1 MRVRAFFW
9 PLHGHRCLKQ
19 AVFFCSYDASS
30 MSEQDEHSGT
40 RVSGKKSVVL
50 FYLYT
55 FFCGQHHCC
64 LPLHPT
70 TASPRTVF
78 SWPKSLC
85 SLPTSKDWRRWPA
98 DQLFL
103 ALRGMR
109 HGVGRRVAKK
119 KQGVG
124 MDVNLLQHK
133 VNAGNEK
140 GTNSKP
146 KKKKDTLSGDAPINL
161 YSSG

>member
-55 FFCGQHHCC
+55 FFWGNITAVYLCIQQLRHPGRFFPGQ
-64 LPLHPT
+64 
-70 TASPRTVF
+70 
-78 SWPKSLC
+78 SLC
-85 SLPTSKDWRRWPA
+85 VLYRLPRIGGGGPP
-98 DQLFL
+98 
-103 ALRGMR
+103 
-109 HGVGRRVAKK
+109 
-119 KQGVG
+119 
-124 MDVNLLQHK
+124 
-133 VNAGNEK
+133 
-140 GTNSKP
+140 TNC
-146 KKKKDTLSGDAPINL
+146 
-161 YSSG
+161 SSHLEE

>member
-1 MRVRAFFW
+1 MPFF
-9 PLHGHRCLKQ
+9 GHCMAIDASNRL
-19 AVFFCSYDASS
+19 FLFCSYDASS

-50 FYLYT
+50 FCFIYT
-55 FFCGQHHCC
+55 HSFGQHHCC

>member
-55 FFCGQHHCC
+55 SLLFTSASNNCVTPDGFFLAKVFVFFTDFQG
-64 LPLHPT
+64 LAEVARRPIV
-70 TASPRTVF
+70 PRT
-78 SWPKSLC
+78 
-85 SLPTSKDWRRWPA
+85 
-98 DQLFL
+98 
-103 ALRGMR
+103 
-109 HGVGRRVAKK
+109 
-119 KQGVG
+119 
-124 MDVNLLQHK
+124 
-133 VNAGNEK
+133 
-140 GTNSKP
+140 
-146 KKKKDTLSGDAPINL
+146 
-161 YSSG
+161 